1 MAKNRTFDFA
11 TFSAAIENSQ
21 CVVDF
26 PEMIQENVTPV
37 VTFGNYY
44 YFADEKRRDIDW
56 IVLNK
61 DLENRVALLISK

>member
-1 MAKNRTFDFA
+1 M
-11 TFSAAIENSQ
+11 
-21 CVVDF
+21 
-26 PEMIQENVTPV
+26 PV

-61 DLENRVALLISK
+61 DIENRVALLISK